1 MLRVQSETGMVR
13 VSLEVRAI
21 GAKKDENSGR
31 FGVSLGRGV
40 KDVGMRSYGGR
51 AP

>member
-21 GAKKDENSGR
+21 GAKKARIAAGL
-31 FGVSLGRGV
+31 V
-40 KDVGMRSYGGR
+40 
-51 AP
+51 